1 MRRVYLIFI
10 IAGAVWCVMSSMMW
24 HEATRLK
31 ANMEALCDTI
41 RLYRTALGH
50 SAASAREL
58 RLTVRELRR
67 ERDEA
72 VREIGA
78 LNIKL
83 RRVTQ
88 YSRSVALTHLCT
100 TLPLEPQ
107 RDRSCDSMAP
117 AVTARVATWEDGHIA
132 VRGTVREDSLTVEVR
147 SIDTLRQV
155 VHRIPRRFL
164 GIPFGTKYLRQEIT
178 SSNPHTQLV
187 YSEYI
192 KVERR

>member
-41 RLYRTALGH
+41 HLYRTALGH

-88 YSRSVALTHLCT
+88 YSRSVALTHLCP
-100 TLPLEPQ
+100 TLPLAPQ
-107 RDRSCDSMAP
+107 RDRSGDRVTP

-155 VHRIPRRFL
+155 VHRVPRRFL

>member
-1 MRRVYLIFI
+1 M
-10 IAGAVWCVMSSMMW
+10 MSSMMW

-31 ANMEALCDTI
+31 ANMEALCDTLH
-41 RLYRTALGH
+41 LYRTALGH

-107 RDRSCDSMAP
+107 RDRGKEGEMVPCT
-117 AVTARVATWEDGHIA
+117 VRVAVWEDGHIA

-147 SIDTLRQV
+147 SIDTLHQI